1 MFDSKYQSM
10 IICVDDFIFTSRIG
24 TVSANDE
31 IRDNNIYV
39 FLEY

>member
-1 MFDSKYQSM
+1 MRDDVLF
-10 IICVDDFIFTSRIG
+10 DFIFISRIG